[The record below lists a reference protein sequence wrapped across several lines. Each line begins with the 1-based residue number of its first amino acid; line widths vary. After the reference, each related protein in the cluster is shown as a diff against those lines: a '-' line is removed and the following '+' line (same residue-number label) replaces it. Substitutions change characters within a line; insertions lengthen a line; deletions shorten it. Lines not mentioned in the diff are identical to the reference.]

1 MSQGVGK
8 GRLAGKV
15 CVITGTGGSMGRAA
29 ALQFAREG
37 ARVVGCDVSE
47 SAAQQTVELVIAADG
62 EMVSLQPCDL
72 TRPEDCQHL
81 VDLAIGTY
89 GQIDVLFNNAAMAY
103 FAPIDT
109 IRDEEW
115 YKTIDH
121 ELNLVFL
128 MTRAAW
134 PELSRRSGVV
144 INTAS
149 CAAYQTYPTLPAL
162 AHTAAKGA
170 IVSLTRQLALEG
182 RLHGIRANSISPGLI
197 ETNQMRMLLSEPDLS
212 KRMLEKIMLGRL
224 GQPEDVAA
232 AALFLASDESS
243 FITGSDIRVDGGMTA
258 W

>member
-1 MSQGVGK
+1 MKHGAGN

-15 CVITGTGGSMGRAA
+15 CVITGTGGSMGRAT
-29 ALQFAREG
+29 ALMFAREG

-47 SAAQQTVELVIAADG
+47 SAAQLTVECVRESGG

-72 TRPEDCQHL
+72 TRNEDCQRL
-81 VDLAIGTY
+81 VDFAVGTY

-103 FAPIDT
+103 FAPMDT
-109 IRDEEW
+109 ITDEEW

-134 PELSRRSGVV
+134 PELAKRSGVV
-144 INTAS
+144 VNTAS
-149 CAAYQTYPTLPAL
+149 CAAYQTYPILPAL

-182 RLHGIRANSISPGLI
+182 RLHGIRANTISPGLI
-197 ETNQMRMLLSEPDLS
+197 ETNQTRALLSDQERAAPMVS
-212 KRMLEKIMLGRL
+212 KIMTGRV

-232 AALFLASDESS
+232 TALFLASDESA
-243 FITGSDIRVDGGMTA
+243 FITGADIRVDGGMTA
-258 W
+258 C